1 MAHLPVLASSSSK
14 RTTLFFLLSSCCL
27 LGISLGFSVPPAVVR
42 PSSHPQA
49 YHSQQ
54 QQQQQQRNPRQVV
67 LFANKEEKLKG
78 VYVRPSGAIERGSG
92 FFVPG
97 LEGPR
102 VRLLFGI
109 VLLGL
114 TGINHV
120 LAASSLSLSLEES
133 IAILYSLLVLFQAA
147 IEFEKEELIVEGG
160 NTSSTI
166 NTSTSS
172 SSSSACIRKEDCV
185 QQWSTMNDLSQD
197 YKSRVQWSAASP
209 YLAVTP
215 AAQMMLLQN
224 DSIVYRLGGEYSAT
238 TTNDDDDKSAGI
250 QAALEQVRQSKGGRI
265 ALPLTHPAV
274 VALCSSS
281 NDSND
286 DTRTVILQQITDDS
300 CWMMTSDQLLASF
313 TKEDLK
319 WLGQLANYIN
329 VV

>member
-1 MAHLPVLASSSSK
+1 
-14 RTTLFFLLSSCCL
+14 
-27 LGISLGFSVPPAVVR
+27 
-42 PSSHPQA
+42 
-49 YHSQQ
+49 
-54 QQQQQQRNPRQVV
+54 V

-120 LAASSLSLSLEES
+120 LAASSSLSLEES

-160 NTSSTI
+160 NTSSTS

-172 SSSSACIRKEDCV
+172 SNSSSASIRKEDCV
-185 QQWSTMNDLSQD
+185 QQWSTMNDLPQD
-197 YKSRVQWSAASP
+197 YKSRVQWSAAS

-224 DSIVYRLGGEYSAT
+224 HSIV
-238 TTNDDDDKSAGI
+238 N
-250 QAALEQVRQSKGGRI
+250 
-265 ALPLTHPAV
+265 
-274 VALCSSS
+274 
-281 NDSND
+281 
-286 DTRTVILQQITDDS
+286 
-300 CWMMTSDQLLASF
+300 
-313 TKEDLK
+313 
-319 WLGQLANYIN
+319 
-329 VV
+329 